1 MKLFIGLDNNESNEE
16 NYLGI
21 LKYIIINIKPKRLN
35 SILEYVQSFSY
46 EINQD
51 NMNLLK
57 LLMKTSNILNNI
69 KYSDLIEISEEEYK
83 MNCEQVLNCTDI

>member
-1 MKLFIGLDNNESNEE
+1 
-16 NYLGI
+16 
-21 LKYIIINIKPKRLN
+21 
-35 SILEYVQSFSY
+35 
-46 EINQD
+46 
-51 NMNLLK
+51 MNKLK